1 MNGKVTDVLEE
12 ERSGKSMRNRRL
24 MGFLLSCLMFS
35 IPMAGCTSDIKEIL
49 GESWG
54 VPGGLAL
61 ACLRDDSYK
70 ELIVE
75 IDHAPGYNPESST
88 VSLLKQR
95 LGEVCDKPD
104 GISIKLNEVD
114 FSETA
119 TWTADKVREIGHE
132 TMDAPPQT
140 SVLRWHVIMPEGKYS
155 DESVLG
161 VAVDA
166 STIALFGDAI
176 DDANGNF
183 NFRISDEEVE
193 NSVMIHEFGH
203 LLGLVNLVY
212 TSPADHEDSEHPGH
226 SNNEDSVMYW
236 AIETFTVDAFFSG
249 SLPTEFDQ
257 DDLDDMAGMKSGE
270 IATTDQLWRP

>member
-1 MNGKVTDVLEE
+1 MVSEILEE
-12 ERSGKSMRNRRL
+12 RGCGQYMSNRRL
-24 MGFLLSCLMFS
+24 TGFFLSCMMLS
-35 IPMAGCTSDIKEIL
+35 IPMAGCTSEIEEIL

-61 ACLRDDSYK
+61 ACLRDDAYR
-70 ELIVE
+70 ELVIE

-88 VSLLKQR
+88 VSLLKER
-95 LGEVCDKPD
+95 LGQVCDKPD
-104 GISIKLNEVD
+104 VIRIELNEVD
-114 FSETA
+114 FSETT
-119 TWTADKVREIGHE
+119 TWTADKVRDIGHE
-132 TMDAPPQT
+132 TMDSSPQT

-166 STIALFGDAI
+166 STIALFSDSI
-176 DDANGNF
+176 DDATSIF
-183 NFRISDEEVE
+183 NPRISDEDIE
-193 NSVMIHEFGH
+193 NSVMVHEFGH

-236 AIETFTVDAFFSG
+236 AVETVTISAWFSG
-249 SLPTEFDQ
+249 DLPTEFDQ
-257 DDLDDMAGMKSGE
+257 DDLDDLEGMKSGD
-270 IATTDQLWRP
+270 ITTSDQLWTP

>member
-1 MNGKVTDVLEE
+1 MQNK
-12 ERSGKSMRNRRL
+12 RF
-24 MGFLLSCLMFS
+24 MGVLLSCLMLS
-35 IPMAGCTSDIKEIL
+35 IPMAGCTSDIETIL

-61 ACLRDDSYK
+61 ACLRDDAYR
-70 ELIVE
+70 ELVIE

-88 VSLLKQR
+88 VSLLKERIGQ
-95 LGEVCDKPD
+95 VCDKPD
-104 GISIKLNEVD
+104 GIRIELNEVT
-114 FSETA
+114 FAERS
-119 TWTADKVREIGHE
+119 TWTANKVREIAHE

-155 DESVLG
+155 DDSVLG

-166 STIALFGDAI
+166 STIALFSDSI
-176 DDANGNF
+176 DDATSIF
-183 NFRISDEEVE
+183 NPRISAEDIE
-193 NSVMIHEFGH
+193 NSVMVHEFGH

-236 AIETFTVDAFFSG
+236 AVETVTISAWFSG
-249 SLPTEFDQ
+249 DLPTEFDQ
-257 DDLDDMAGMKSGE
+257 DDLDDLAGMKSGE
-270 IATTDQLWRP
+270 IPTTDQLWQP

>member
-1 MNGKVTDVLEE
+1 
-12 ERSGKSMRNRRL
+12 MRNKRL
-24 MGFLLSCLMFS
+24 MGVLLSCLMVS
-35 IPMAGCTSDIKEIL
+35 IPMAGCASEIESIL

-61 ACLRDDSYK
+61 ACLRDDAYR
-70 ELIVE
+70 ELVIE

-88 VSLLKQR
+88 VSLLKER
-95 LGEVCDKPD
+95 LGQVCDKPD
-104 GISIKLNEVD
+104 GIRIELNEMN
-114 FSETA
+114 FAETT
-119 TWTADKVREIGHE
+119 TWTANTVREVAHE

-155 DESVLG
+155 DDSVLG

-166 STIALFGDAI
+166 STIALFSDSI
-176 DDANGNF
+176 DDATSIF
-183 NFRISDEEVE
+183 NPRISAEDIE
-193 NSVMIHEFGH
+193 NSVMGHEFGH

-236 AIETFTVDAFFSG
+236 AVETVTISAWFSG
-249 SLPTEFDQ
+249 DLPTQFDQ
-257 DDLDDMAGMKSGE
+257 DDLGDLAGMKSGE
-270 IATTDQLWRP
+270 LTTTDQLWRP

>member
-12 ERSGKSMRNRRL
+12 ERSGNCMRSRRL
-24 MGFLLSCLMFS
+24 MGFLLSSLMLS

-61 ACLRDDSYK
+61 ACLRDDAYK
-70 ELIVE
+70 ELIIE

-88 VSLLKQR
+88 VSLLKER

-114 FSETA
+114 FSETT

-212 TSPADHEDSEHPGH
+212 TSPANHEDAEHPGH

-270 IATTDQLWRP
+270 ITTTDQLWRP

>member
-1 MNGKVTDVLEE
+1 
-12 ERSGKSMRNRRL
+12 MRRRRL
-24 MGFLLSCLMFS
+24 MGVLLSCLMLS
-35 IPMAGCTSDIKEIL
+35 IPMAGCTSDIETIL

-61 ACLRDDSYK
+61 ACLRSDEYK
-70 ELIVE
+70 ELVVE
-75 IDHAPGYNPESST
+75 IDHAPGYSPESST

-95 LGEVCDKPD
+95 LDQVCDKPN
-104 GISIKLNEVD
+104 GIQIELTEVE
-114 FSETA
+114 FSESSS
-119 TWTADKVREIGHE
+119 WTASKVRDVGHE

-166 STIALFGDAI
+166 STIALFSDSINDATSI
-176 DDANGNF
+176 F
-183 NFRISDEEVE
+183 NPRISAEDIE
-193 NSVMIHEFGH
+193 NSVMVHEFGH

-236 AIETFTVDAFFSG
+236 AIESLTVDAWISG
-249 SLPTEFDQ
+249 DLPTEFDQ
-257 DDLDDMAGMKSGE
+257 DDLDDMEGMKSGE
-270 IATTDQLWRP
+270 LETSDQLWRP